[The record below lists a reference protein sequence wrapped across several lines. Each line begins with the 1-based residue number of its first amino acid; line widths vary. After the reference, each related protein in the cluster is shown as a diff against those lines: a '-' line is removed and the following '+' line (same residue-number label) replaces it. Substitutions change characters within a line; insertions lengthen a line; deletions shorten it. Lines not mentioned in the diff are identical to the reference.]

1 MYVLE
6 KVLIKKRFQD
16 LEIFLCWI
24 FFILELVITCRFV
37 AKLDKPKILCKN
49 CVGAVNK
56 SRPSGKIV

>member
-1 MYVLE
+1 MCL
-6 KVLIKKRFQD
+6 
-16 LEIFLCWI
+16 I

-56 SRPSGKIV
+56 SRPRKKSSTKISPNLEISS